1 MERIIEVGQRYVD
14 VSDKSRD
21 AAAYMLARFMTRPD
35 VKRKKLPEF
44 LDWCLT
50 NLKTADSKSPPPS
63 KNLSQ
68 ILTLTVITSAERLKK
83 LECCDVIAVS
93 DATMGGMLM
102 SSGVMTTLAL
112 LFKLGKRDDLLEYG
126 SCTKI

>member
-50 NLKTADSKSPPPS
+50 NLKTADSAFPFSSQNLPPI
-63 KNLSQ
+63 LS
-68 ILTLTVITSAERLKK
+68 
-83 LECCDVIAVS
+83 
-93 DATMGGMLM
+93 
-102 SSGVMTTLAL
+102 
-112 LFKLGKRDDLLEYG
+112 
-126 SCTKI
+126 